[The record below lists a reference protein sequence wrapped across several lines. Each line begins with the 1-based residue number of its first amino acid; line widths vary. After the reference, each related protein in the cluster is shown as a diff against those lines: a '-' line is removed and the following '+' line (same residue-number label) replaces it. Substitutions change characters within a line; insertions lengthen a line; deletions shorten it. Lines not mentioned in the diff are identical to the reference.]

1 MELSETLS
9 FLPGGDGICAD
20 ANALHACGC
29 ARPFGNELA
38 DSQCARISKLRIRAA
53 KPGSLCGWCSLCF
66 RLASRTKHDPMGV
79 RYGAA
84 HIIAFVCIACRK
96 GWVGDDAD
104 ISGLDSPP
112 TLSLSLSSATTRA
125 AHRFVSLSNGWHS
138 NRRLQ
143 HQPERSEVG
152 SYRSVSGMSPAATAH
167 RSCPAKNP
175 PGK

>member
-1 MELSETLS
+1 MVVMGVPS
-9 FLPGGDGICAD
+9 GHQRGK
-20 ANALHACGC
+20 
-29 ARPFGNELA
+29 RPFGNELA

-112 TLSLSLSSATTRA
+112 TLSLSLSLLQQLELRTDSCRSATA
-125 AHRFVSLSNGWHS
+125 GI
-138 NRRLQ
+138 Q
-143 HQPERSEVG
+143 IDG
-152 SYRSVSGMSPAATAH
+152 SSPSRSV
-167 RSCPAKNP
+167 AKSVLT
-175 PGK
+175 GAFRE